1 MKVQALHVYD
11 WDHSRLLWSSFWNHY
26 YQVFRKLILFQQNN
40 VINREYQIPS
50 DYTVE
55 VTNIFKGLDMIERV
69 PEELWI
75 EVCDTVQEAVI
86 KTISKTKKCKTAK
99 WLSEEALQIAE
110 RRREAKGKGEMERY
124 TNLNAKFQR
133 KARRD
138 KKASLKDQCKQ
149 IKENNRMGK
158 TRDLFKKIRDSKV
171 TFHANMGT
179 IKARNCMDLT
189 ETEDI

>member
-55 VTNIFKGLDMIERV
+55 VTNRFKGLDMIERV

-86 KTISKTKKCKTAK
+86 KSPRKRKAK
-99 WLSEEALQIAE
+99 WLPEEALQIAE

>member
-55 VTNIFKGLDMIERV
+55 VTNRFKGLDMIERV

-86 KTISKTKKCKTAK
+86 KTIPKKNKWKKAK
-99 WLSEEALQIAE
+99 WLS
-110 RRREAKGKGEMERY
+110 
-124 TNLNAKFQR
+124 
-133 KARRD
+133 
-138 KKASLKDQCKQ
+138 
-149 IKENNRMGK
+149 
-158 TRDLFKKIRDSKV
+158 
-171 TFHANMGT
+171 
-179 IKARNCMDLT
+179 
-189 ETEDI
+189 